1 MPQYTPWLIIII
13 ILILADLDFQQIMTV
28 RVLSEHFNTNDVEVY
43 LEWIPENIL
52 FTYHVDINPQ
62 PSSIMN
68 LNKNSVCLRVK
79 YNISYNV
86 SITKVS
92 RCGQNITISYNETLY
107 YGECHTI
114 RHNNY
119 THEWWRFVLFNLNAT

>member
-1 MPQYTPWLIIII
+1 M
-13 ILILADLDFQQIMTV
+13 ADLDFQQIMTV
-28 RVLSEHFNTNDVEVY
+28 REHFNTNDVEIY
-43 LEWIPENIL
+43 LEWIPENVL

-68 LNKNSVCLRVK
+68 LNKSSVCLRVE

-86 SITKVS
+86 SIMKVS
-92 RCGQNITISYNETLY
+92 PCGQNITNNEILY

-119 THEWWRFVLFNLNAT
+119 KHE

>member
-1 MPQYTPWLIIII
+1 
-13 ILILADLDFQQIMTV
+13 MTV
-28 RVLSEHFNTNDVEVY
+28 RVLSDHFNTNDVELY

-52 FTYHVDINPQ
+52 FTYQVDITPQ

-68 LNKNSVCLRVK
+68 VNKSSAHLRVE

-92 RCGQNITISYNETLY
+92 PCGQNITISYNETLY

-114 RHNNY
+114 GIIIMHVNSEDLSY
-119 THEWWRFVLFNLNAT
+119 SI